1 MKRIMSMLLVL
12 LMLLG
17 VFPSAVFAAQ
27 PVITATADKE
37 SADVG
42 DTVEITYSIT
52 NNPGFTNV
60 GLRLDFDE
68 EVLKFTGLKIDPDT
82 ELAEGKL
89 GTAVAN
95 TEPYSDQYGYI
106 TFAKATPITTDG
118 KLFVA
123 VFEVIG
129 AGKVEAGLSV
139 ELFQKINAGVE
150 EEVTLPEVTP
160 TPEITI
166 GGTPATSVTV
176 SETLEIEIGANY
188 RLAVTVEPAE
198 TTDKV
203 VWTSSDEE
211 TVTVDQNGRITALKV
226 GTATITATA
235 GDVSDTCEV
244 TVKGEEIII
253 RKSPDGYK
261 TFEDSEL
268 TGIKKMT
275 FAGEELTLRN
285 VYKLT
290 LKGHEEFYL
299 LNSKSS
305 FSSGHRGYTLDG
317 TLKISSYGGEM
328 AFDKLYMNG
337 LYGIQ
342 TKEYVVSYE
351 DLMAAFGED
360 VEKLGVTESDNVA
373 VMVAKGMD
381 YHYAV
386 VFVHEPCP
394 ATAITVQ
401 EKAGVIKGETVTIT
415 ATVEPIETTDVITWT
430 SSDENIATVDKN
442 GVVTGVAEGTAT
454 ITATVGELSD
464 TCEVSVFDPVS
475 IPVPGNDY
483 YGNQVT
489 GLYISGVTVESYKWE
504 GKTLTVYINEETAE
518 ALITVKKNYEGDTNE
533 IVEIKDYAGT
543 FSRNFGMDYNY
554 ETWTVNFA
562 KAVRATGI
570 TLDKPEINGLLK
582 GKTET
587 ITATIAPEESTDT
600 VVWTSSDEN
609 IAKVDGSG
617 KVTAVAKGTAVITA
631 SASSDESVKA
641 ECTVNVIEVHA
652 DSIEIVLE
660 NSDGTITQPEDGKFR
675 VRLGD
680 SFKLVANTTP
690 AEITDGVSWSVSDEN
705 IVKIAYLRVWDK
717 ELQQAVSLMD
727 HFEAKAPGTAKI
739 TVESSWAEEEK
750 EGKVRKTVEIEVYE
764 IHADGITLDSN
775 EVTLP
780 YGETATLKA
789 TVTPEN
795 HTDGAV
801 TWTSSDE
808 NIVTVGKNGKI
819 TVTGA
824 GSATVTAKIG
834 EYEATCEVTVPD
846 FYNQTE
852 NLPQMEFHGWSGN
865 VLPQYTTPMDKFSVI
880 GGEVE
885 RVVWDTDDNGN
896 LLRSATVYLKDSSTS
911 DGDEIKAF
919 VEWKNPGFNDESR
932 RETGTAVIKDGMA
945 ELNLSF
951 TLRDHY
957 SYSSDVKITFI
968 DESLLPVYGFDI
980 VFDKDEYAENEDAVM
995 KVYLRKLR
1003 DKDLDVK
1010 VLGYALSF
1018 NGKSFAVKDAMSQG
1032 GLVDE
1037 LSSDGD
1043 GIIVR
1048 KLRTNEEGENPVF
1061 TQEGTLIDTIT
1072 FKAIKDGK
1080 IDASLVTVKG
1090 DVDLEDESTF
1100 VTVFVSEDVS
1110 AQNILT
1116 EGSVSY
1122 TRIVEND
1129 KKTADEVEKLIE
1141 AIGDTVEFADFAQAK
1156 LAREAYEALEDEVK
1170 QYVENIAVL
1179 EETERIE
1186 AFHKKGDVNTDGV
1199 INGQDLSMIL
1209 GTYTQEVTENNSH
1222 CDINDSEMSEGVI
1235 NGGDL
1240 SLVISNYALVLGR

>member
-305 FSSGHRGYTLDG
+305 FSSGHKGYTLDG
-317 TLKISSYGGEM
+317 TLKISSYGWEM

-351 DLMAAFGED
+351 DLQAAFGED

-394 ATAITVQ
+394 ATAITVS
-401 EKAGVIKGETVTIT
+401 EKSGVIKGETVTIT
-415 ATVEPIETTDVITWT
+415 ATVEPIGTTDVPVWT
-430 SSDENIATVDKN
+430 SSDENIATVDEN

-464 TCEVSVFDPVS
+464 TCEVSVIDPVS

-483 YGNQVT
+483 WGSQVT

-504 GKTLTVYINEETAE
+504 GKTVTVYISEETAD
-518 ALITVKKNYEGDTNE
+518 AIIIVKKNYEGDTNE
-533 IVEIKDYAGT
+533 SVEIKDYAGT
-543 FSRNFGMDYNY
+543 FSRDFGYVPYNC

-562 KAVRATGI
+562 KYVPATGI
-570 TLDKPEINGLLK
+570 SVDKTEIKDLLK

-587 ITATIAPEESTDT
+587 ITATFNPENASDS
-600 VVWTSSDEN
+600 VVWASSDEN
-609 IAKVDGSG
+609 VAKVDGSG

-631 SASSDESVKA
+631 SASADETIKA

-660 NSDGTITQPEDGKFR
+660 NSDGTTTEPEDGKLR

-680 SFKLVANTTP
+680 RFLLKAVTDP
-690 AEITDGVSWSVSDEN
+690 EEITDGIVWTIADEN
-705 IVKIAYLRVWDK
+705 VVGFTYWGDNASNPGY
-717 ELQQAVSLMD
+717 
-727 HFEAKAPGTAKI
+727 FTAKAPGTVKI

-750 EGKVRKTVEIEVYE
+750 EGKVKKTVEIEVYE
-764 IHADGITLDSN
+764 IHAEGITLDRN
-775 EVTLP
+775 EVTLL

-795 HTDGAV
+795 YTDSGAV

-808 NIVTVGKNGKI
+808 NVVTVDQNGKV
-819 TVTGA
+819 TVIGA
-824 GSATVTAKIG
+824 GQATVTAKFG
-834 EYEATCEVTVPD
+834 EFESTCEVTVPE
-846 FYNQTE
+846 FYMQTE
-852 NLPQMEFHGWSGN
+852 NLPEVDFSYLGTGVLDKFVVAGREVVSVTWETDENGKLLPEATVILKEGTPDGTKLIAAFDYSHPGYGYYSADSKEVTIQSGRGEVVLNTSFHGLYGAGYK
-865 VLPQYTTPMDKFSVI
+865 L
-880 GGEVE
+880 
-885 RVVWDTDDNGN
+885 
-896 LLRSATVYLKDSSTS
+896 
-911 DGDEIKAF
+911 
-919 VEWKNPGFNDESR
+919 
-932 RETGTAVIKDGMA
+932 
-945 ELNLSF
+945 
-951 TLRDHY
+951 
-957 SYSSDVKITFI
+957 TFI